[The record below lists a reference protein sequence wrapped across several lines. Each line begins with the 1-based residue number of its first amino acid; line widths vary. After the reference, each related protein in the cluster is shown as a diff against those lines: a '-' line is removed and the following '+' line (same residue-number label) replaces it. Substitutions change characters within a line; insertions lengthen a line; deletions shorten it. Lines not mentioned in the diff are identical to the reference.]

1 MSTPVSHQ
9 QAYEINTNRL
19 DGSEALLVQR
29 GIGTDPTTISSM
41 RESTHAEAPSFFCSC
56 FTSFVNWIREMFLSC
71 FGARASQ
78 TEAASETAITH
89 ERLIQKGDRFIDIQF
104 NQTDLTFP
112 LKALVT
118 IRFNDQILAMPHS
131 DVAADLTEFKAEAKR
146 VLRQVLAT
154 QSLEGEVAL
163 GVETHFLNNT
173 SAISAAP
180 VYAMRSFDNG
190 INLRTGVETGGNGNA
205 AAMGAREVAQYFI
218 IHADRNRELLREL
231 GRFLFP
237 GQTTTGTV

>member
-1 MSTPVSHQ
+1 M
-9 QAYEINTNRL
+9 
-19 DGSEALLVQR
+19 
-29 GIGTDPTTISSM
+29 
-41 RESTHAEAPSFFCSC
+41 
-56 FTSFVNWIREMFLSC
+56 SC

-104 NQTDLTFP
+104 EQTDLTFP

-118 IRFNDQILAMPHS
+118 IRFNNELLAMPHS

-146 VLRQVLAT
+146 VLRQVLQT
-154 QSLEGEVAL
+154 QNLDGEVQL
-163 GVETHFLNNT
+163 SVDTHFLNNT
-173 SAISAAP
+173 SANRAVP

-190 INLRTGVETGGNGNA
+190 INLRTGRETQGNGNVD
-205 AAMGAREVAQYFI
+205 AMGARRVAQYFI
-218 IHADRNRELLREL
+218 HHTDRNEQLLREL

>member
-1 MSTPVSHQ
+1 MSTPVSRQ
-9 QAYEINTNRL
+9 QAYEINNNHL
-19 DGSEALLVQR
+19 DGSEVLLIQR

-41 RESTHAEAPSFFCSC
+41 RESTHAEAPSFLCGC

-71 FGARASQ
+71 FGARANQ
-78 TEAASETAITH
+78 IEAAPETAITH
-89 ERLIQKGDRFIDIQF
+89 ERLIEKGDRFIDIQF

-118 IRFNDQILAMPHS
+118 IRFNDEILAMPHS
-131 DVAADLTEFKAEAKR
+131 DVAADLTEFKAEAKQM
-146 VLRQVLAT
+146 LRQVLQT
-154 QSLEGEVAL
+154 QNLEGEVAL

-173 SAISAAP
+173 SSISAAP

-205 AAMGAREVAQYFI
+205 DAMGAREVAQYFI
-218 IHADRNRELLREL
+218 IHADRNRELLQEL